1 MLTLTTLK
9 AMLGRKGNV
18 IGALVAH
25 TLAVSIMLGAILV
38 LLSTFHGPGATD
50 RLAATDL
57 IVRPDLAAIFDSP
70 EDSVP
75 QGMHI
80 RLSPVQ
86 IEVIDQVE
94 GVDRVARDATFPAQL
109 LDATGVP
116 VVVSEKAVPRGQ
128 SWESAAL
135 TPFILLEGD
144 APESADE
151 IVVDSQT
158 AMAANL
164 SVGEE
169 ARVVTNQSTRT
180 YRVSGIA
187 LPESGNE
194 LVRQSSIFFAPGH
207 ADELSRAGDH
217 ADLLGVFVTDG
228 WDVDAVADDI
238 RRTTEGMDIQ
248 VLNGDDRA
256 KADVTAGALDVTEFG
271 VVLGVLCGFV
281 GFVSIFVLSSTFG
294 FSIQQR
300 EREIGLQRVIGYT
313 PRQVGRM
320 VLIEVLAIATVGSAI
335 GLIAG
340 TMLAHVFVWIATWF
354 EKVPAS
360 FDVSFSALGAV
371 IVLAASYGIAVL
383 AAWMAGRRVARIQP
397 IEALRNAAAPDTWI
411 GWRRMLTGL
420 CFIGGSVVSVA
431 LSTSLPPD
439 AAIAMSLLVTA
450 LLTIGCAILG
460 SSLVAPLVRLVSPF
474 FQLGDR
480 ATGDVAVS
488 NTRRMA
494 ARVASATTP
503 VLLAVGFMTLMFGFT
518 MTIETATI
526 RITTEREQADIFA
539 LPTAHALPRDA
550 KTRVASI
557 PGVGETSAITS
568 MPVSYAW
575 TDSTMSADAV
585 IIDPAAV
592 ETLENIAFSSGGLE
606 GFGQGSVIISDMLD
620 YSGTTG
626 SVITV
631 IMNDGS
637 VMEFTVAGE
646 ATNLLGLGDIL
657 MTPADASALSV
668 AMMPRA
674 IAVSL
679 LDDADPEVVMSGIEA
694 LSAQGYPL
702 QALTH
707 EEYVSGVRQSLQDD
721 VWANYLIIGGAA
733 AFGIVAVVNT
743 LTMATSE
750 RAREFALMRL
760 IGATRKQVL
769 HVLTKEAAI
778 VSVIGLVL
786 GWGIAI
792 ASTVPVSIGLV
803 GDVSVVRM
811 PILPLLG
818 TGLIVVAVIFA
829 ATLIPGSLALRRP
842 PMTEI
847 GSKE

>member
-1 MLTLTTLK
+1 MLILTTLK
-9 AMLGRKGNV
+9 SMLGRRGNV
-18 IGALVAH
+18 LGALVAH
-25 TLAVSIMLGAILV
+25 ALAVSIMLGAILV

-57 IVRPDLAAIFDSP
+57 IVRPDLTAMFDSP

-80 RLSPVQ
+80 RLSATQ
-86 IEVIDQVE
+86 IDVIAQVE
-94 GVDRVARDATFPAQL
+94 GVDRVVRDVTFPAQV
-109 LDATGVP
+109 LDAAGVP
-116 VVVSEKAVPRGQ
+116 VAVSEQAVPRGQ

-135 TPFILLEGD
+135 TPFVLMEGN
-144 APESADE
+144 APESVDE

-158 AMAANL
+158 AQAANL
-164 SVGEE
+164 SVGGE
-169 ARVVTNQSTRT
+169 ARVVTNQFTRT

-187 LPESGNE
+187 LPGSGSD
-194 LVRQSSIFFAPGH
+194 LDRQSSIFFAPAP
-207 ADELSRAGDH
+207 ADELSRSGGS

-238 RRTTEGMDIQ
+238 RRTSDGMDVQ
-248 VLNGDDRA
+248 VLAGDDRA

-300 EREIGLQRVIGYT
+300 EREIGLQRAIGYT
-313 PRQVGRM
+313 PRQAGRM

-335 GLIAG
+335 GLVAG
-340 TMLAHVFVWIATWF
+340 TLLSQVFVWIAAWF
-354 EKVPAS
+354 DKVPES
-360 FDVSFSALGAV
+360 FSVSFSALGAA
-371 IVLAASYGIAVL
+371 IVLAASYGIAIL
-383 AAWMAGRRVARIQP
+383 AAWLAGRRVAKIQP
-397 IEALRNAAAPDTWI
+397 IEALRSAAAPGMWI
-411 GWRRMLTGL
+411 GWRRLLTGL
-420 CFIGGSVVSVA
+420 CFIGGSVVAVA
-431 LSTSLPPD
+431 LSASLPPD

-460 SSLVAPLVRLVSPF
+460 ASLVAPLVRLVSPF
-474 FQLGDR
+474 FQTR
-480 ATGDVAVS
+480 ARVTGDVAVS

-518 MTIETATI
+518 LTIETATI
-526 RITTEREQADIFA
+526 RITTEREQAEIFA
-539 LPTAHALPRDA
+539 LPMAHALPHGA
-550 KTRVASI
+550 ETLVAAI
-557 PGVGETSAITS
+557 PGVDRASAITS

-575 TDSTMSADAV
+575 SDSTMSADAV
-585 IIDPAAV
+585 IIDPSAV
-592 ETLENIAFSSGGLE
+592 ETLEAMTFSSGGLE
-606 GFGQGSVIISDMLD
+606 GFGRGSVIISNMLD

-626 SVITV
+626 SVISV

-637 VMEFTVAGE
+637 IREFTVAGE

-657 MTPADASALSV
+657 MTPTDASAVSV
-668 AMMPRA
+668 DMMPRA

-679 LDDADPEVVMSGIEA
+679 LDDADPEAVISGIEA

-707 EEYVSGVRQSLQDD
+707 DEYVSGVRQSLQDD

-769 HVLTKEAAI
+769 QVLGKEAAI
-778 VSVIGLVL
+778 VSAIGLVL

-803 GDVSVVRM
+803 GDVSAVRM

-818 TGLIVVAVIFA
+818 TGLIGVIVIFA
-829 ATLIPGSLALRRP
+829 AILIPGNLALRRQ